1 LEGTDIIP
9 VGNGNEQISTHYKA
23 LAIDDKYSHIVNGLL
38 NTSLFYWWFVIW
50 SDGRDLL
57 NQHVTSFPI
66 DLSSFPS
73 DKSATLQTLVN
84 DLMQSYF
91 DNSNIKMNTRDNGKY
106 CIRIREILPKRSKS
120 IIDKIDD
127 MFADYFG
134 FSKEEKEF
142 IKTFDLKF
150 RTEEE

>member
-23 LAIDDKYSHIVNGLL
+23 ITFDEKYSHIVNGLM

-127 MFADYFG
+127 MFADYFE

-150 RTEEE
+150 RIEE